1 MDPAYLKFE
10 VVFGLMNVV
19 EESAEETRGDEEDA
33 PPKPL
38 DGSGFCFFFW
48 FINRDADWRLWCCV
62 GANDA
67 AGAARSSSTGKELT
81 KSIVTRRGVMLLSS
95 SEGCI

>member
-48 FINRDADWRLWCCV
+48 FINRDVEWR
-62 GANDA
+62 
-67 AGAARSSSTGKELT
+67 
-81 KSIVTRRGVMLLSS
+81 
-95 SEGCI
+95 